1 MLNSTQQPHF
11 KVTSRSRK
19 DHLNSI
25 LSTFK
30 SKTNKELKASII
42 EAETTELNVSLEEV
56 LSAKTDYDIK
66 FSKLDDK
73 KKQKTE
79 DDKNSADTVRNKFM
93 ERLSET
99 KKREA
104 VELQMKRARNNGS
117 ETIQLMKEKYENER
131 EIRMKELKLKKQ
143 ELELKAKEPERN

>member
-42 EAETTELNVSLEEV
+42 EEETTELNVSLEEV